1 MTRTLLP
8 LISTMA
14 LVSLSGCG
22 NTDAIKTA
30 GTLGGS
36 SVGAAVSQAIGA
48 SGPWGYVASIASTAV
63 GGFAGNMVTRLFL
76 PDTTKSIKTALE
88 TALNEPAT
96 GKVFEWGPT
105 GKPPSGIVATT
116 GSMFTSPKGAKCRP
130 FTMSVGMPA
139 PVPIPPTPEEAKA
152 ADSMTVI
159 TDATAKVGDAAKVTS
174 QVSKIGGEST
184 SGIGDAA
191 GDVGAVAGK
200 MKDAS
205 KILGGFTGK
214 KQITE
219 SFGTACMDGKGV
231 WQTVKA

>member
-1 MTRTLLP
+1 MTRKPFPFASAIALLTL
-8 LISTMA
+8 SA
-14 LVSLSGCG
+14 CG

-116 GSMFTSPKGAKCRP
+116 GSTFTSPTGAKCRP

-139 PVPIPPTPEEAKA
+139 PAPVAPTPEEAKT
-152 ADSMTVI
+152 ADSMAAI
-159 TDATAKVGDAAKVTS
+159 TDATAKVGSAAKVTS

-184 SGIGDAA
+184 AGIGDAA
-191 GDVGAVAGK
+191 GDVGNVAGK

-205 KILGGFTGK
+205 KILGGFSGK
-214 KQITE
+214 KKITE
-219 SFGTACMDGKGV
+219 SFGAACMDGKGI